1 MIGPLLRRLRLAL
14 RRSREDRD
22 LDDEM
27 QLHLDLLETQARA
40 RGVPP
45 EQARTEARRRFGHL
59 VAHRE
64 SARDASGL
72 RWLDDLRQDIRYGA
86 RAFVRERRFALTAL
100 LTLALGTGA
109 TTAIFSVV
117 SGLILRPLPFP
128 QPERLVQIHGRSA
141 LGEREALFNPP
152 AYREA
157 ATAIEAMAGYEVGAR
172 YLQDAQGA
180 ERVMAVLTEPAFFS
194 VLQTPALRGRTYGTA
209 DPASLV
215 VVSERF
221 WRTRLGGDASAIGS
235 TIALDGEPFTVAGV
249 MPEAFQFPYGAASLL
264 PGVAAQSRTDIW
276 MPFSRTL
283 RGRVSNVVAR
293 LRPGT
298 TLATAQGEVD
308 AVSRRLQAADPARH
322 NNRSAQ
328 VVPLAQAVVAPE
340 IRRVLFLL
348 FGAVGVVL
356 ALACANVINL
366 FLGRM
371 ADRSREIAVRAALGA
386 RWFRLVR
393 QLLAESLL
401 LSLAGGALGLALAWF
416 VTARLVVLAGPLLP
430 RAADV
435 SLDWRVFAFLFAVCT
450 LTGAI
455 TGLAP
460 AIIAARRDGRT
471 ALQESAVQ
479 TTPSPGQR
487 WLRDSLVVFEV
498 AAALVLAIGAA
509 TLGRELV
516 RLHQADSGM
525 RTENVVTFH
534 VGHRPAVRA
543 QGNNRPLAEEIR
555 PFLEIESRVVQLPGV
570 RAAGFTQ
577 LLPLQNWGWTSRAR
591 DFYIKGGAPP
601 AVDYPIQLRFVSP
614 GYFQA
619 HGVAVAQGRTFSAD
633 DDRDAPIALV
643 INETLARRAFGDR
656 NPVGIETNRGTI
668 VGVVRDSRQVHLDRA
683 VEPELY
689 TTIVQNWSQVSEL
702 GMTLVVS
709 TQGRPEASID
719 AVRAVIREVG
729 PQLAVFNVKT
739 MDQVVADSLADF
751 TLYLSLLGAFAVL
764 ALVLAVSGT
773 YGVISYVAMTRVRE
787 VAIRMALGADRGM
800 VVRMLLRRG
809 LTLAIIGLAVG
820 GFAAFL
826 ASPVLDVFPV
836 AVRRPGLVTTIPV
849 AAVLGLIA
857 VAASAV
863 PARRASRT
871 DPMTALRND

>member
-1 MIGPLLRRLRLAL
+1 MIGALFRRLRLASL
-14 RRSREDRD
+14 RSREDRA

-27 QLHLDLLETQARA
+27 QLHLDLLEAQARA

-45 EQARTEARRRFGHL
+45 EQARADARRRFGH
-59 VAHRE
+59 AATHRE

-72 RWLDDLRQDIRYGA
+72 RWLDDLRQDLRYGA

-128 QPERLVQIHGRSA
+128 QPDRLVQIHGRSA
-141 LGEREALFNPP
+141 LGEREALFNPR

-157 ATAIEAMAGYEVGAR
+157 ATAIETMAGYEVGAR
-172 YLQDAQGA
+172 YLRDAQGA
-180 ERVMAVLTEPAFFS
+180 ERVMTVRTEPAFFA
-194 VLQTPALRGRTYGTA
+194 VLQTPPIRGRTYGAA

-221 WRTRLGGDASAIGS
+221 WRSRLGGDASAIGS
-235 TIALDGEPFTVAGV
+235 AIALDGETFTVAGV

-264 PGVAAQSRTDIW
+264 PGVAAQSRTDVW
-276 MPFSRTL
+276 MPFATPV
-283 RGRVSNVVAR
+283 RGRINNVVAR
-293 LRPGT
+293 LRPGA
-298 TLATAQGEVD
+298 TLAVAQGELD
-308 AVSRRLQAADPARH
+308 AVSRRLQAEDSARH
-322 NNRSAQ
+322 DNRSAQ

-371 ADRSREIAVRAALGA
+371 ADRSREMAVRAALGA

-435 SLDWRVFAFLFAVCT
+435 SLDWRVFAFLFAICT
-450 LTGAI
+450 STGI
-455 TGLAP
+455 VTGLAP
-460 AIIAARRDGRT
+460 AIIAARRDGRA
-471 ALQESAVQ
+471 ALQESSTQ
-479 TTPSPGQR
+479 TTASPAQR
-487 WLRDSLVVFEV
+487 WLRDALVVLEV

-516 RLHQADSGM
+516 RLHQTDSGL
-525 RTENVVTFH
+525 RTRDVVTFH
-534 VGHRPAVRA
+534 VGHRPVMRG
-543 QGNNRPLAEEIR
+543 QERPFAEDVR
-555 PFLEIESRVVQLPGV
+555 PFLEIESRVARLPGV

-591 DFYIKGGAPP
+591 DFHVKGGPPP
-601 AVDYPIQLRFVSP
+601 AVDYPIQLRFVTP

-619 HGVAVAQGRTFSAD
+619 HGVAVVHGRTFTAA

-656 NPVGIETNRGTI
+656 NPIGIVTSRGTI

-683 VEPELY
+683 AEPEIY

-719 AVRAVIREVG
+719 AVRAIVREVG

-739 MDQVVADSLADF
+739 MDRVVADSLADF
-751 TLYLSLLGAFAVL
+751 TLYLSLLGAFAGL

-787 VAIRMALGADRGM
+787 IAIRMALGADRGA

-809 LTLAIIGLAVG
+809 LTLAVIGLVVG
-820 GFAAFL
+820 GFTAFL
-826 ASPVLDVFPV
+826 ASPVLDAFPV
-836 AVRRPGLVTTIPV
+836 AVRPPGLITTLAV

-871 DPMTALRND
+871 DPMTVLRND